1 MHKLVEH
8 LRVSTLKNMVERVVC
23 AASDVSDVCIGCHT
37 MKTIICELEHNTKEY
52 GMHWTPSLYVFGE
65 ALDGTMDMETVMGES
80 STLDIETIIG
90 ESSLNWHL
98 TCTGRHTG

>member
-1 MHKLVEH
+1 
-8 LRVSTLKNMVERVVC
+8 
-23 AASDVSDVCIGCHT
+23 
-37 MKTIICELEHNTKEY
+37 
-52 GMHWTPSLYVFGE
+52 MHWTPSLYVFGE